1 MTTYYPLTVG
11 NTWTY
16 KMKDGKTFTN
26 TVIGGD
32 GVNFTMQNTS
42 QPAPQNVRKNGDTYL
57 TDSYEAGNWQVLMK
71 DSLKK
76 GDAWDIK
83 YKANGIDTVLKMTV
97 KDTGL
102 SKEVEGKT
110 YQNVALLEGDMKM
123 MMNGKPIPMT
133 YLVQYYYAEGIGLI
147 LTTAS
152 HGEAMGLV
160 SYQLK

>member
-1 MTTYYPLTVG
+1 MTTYYPLAVG

-32 GVNFTMQNTS
+32 GANFTMQNTS
-42 QPAPQNVRKNGDTYL
+42 QPAPQNVRKNGDTYT

-71 DSLKK
+71 DSLQK
-76 GDAWDIK
+76 GDAWDIS

-123 MMNGKPIPMT
+123 SMNAKPVPMT
-133 YLVQYYYAEGIGLI
+133 YLVQYYYAQGIGLI